1 MEYQLYDDIQK
12 AACDGR
18 SLEAVKED
26 IYRLWRGCFGDT
38 KAYTDFYFEWK
49 VPGNRILTIYKG
61 QQISAM
67 LHLNPY
73 TLMVAGKK
81 VESYYI
87 VGVAT
92 RIEDRRQGLMKRLL
106 ERALYLM
113 NQEKVPFT
121 YLMPAAEAIYYP
133 FDFRIV
139 YEQEAWKKYI
149 LDAKETRK
157 ESLSTEGD
165 ITTLW
170 LDTKNIDDL
179 NRLTD
184 FSNSLL
190 AEQTTVYVLRTQ
202 AYYQR
207 LIAEMESGK
216 GSVVLCL
223 QDRELL
229 GYTAYMTEGGLQI
242 AEALYHSKNKREF
255 MSTMAAALPMDEEVE
270 RDSNAALD
278 YHGPAI
284 MTRIVN
290 LNHFIKGLSAREDI
304 NLVIKVEDKILS
316 ENSGN
321 YRLTFSNESCQMI
334 KTDLIPEITMNIASL
349 TRLFFGKLSLEELKP
364 CITGKEPD
372 IILNK
377 LNKINYNAPL
387 RINDVV

>member
-1 MEYQLYDDIQK
+1 MEYQLYDEIKK

-18 SLEAVKED
+18 SIETVKED
-26 IYRLWRGCFGDT
+26 VYMLWRNCFGDT
-38 KAYTDFYFEWK
+38 KAYSDFYFAWK
-49 VPGNRILTIYKG
+49 VPCNRILTIYKG

-92 RIEDRRQGLMKRLL
+92 RPEDRRQGLMKRLL
-106 ERALYLM
+106 ERALSLM
-113 NQEKVPFT
+113 NLEKVPFT

-139 YEQEAWKKYI
+139 YEQEAWKRYI
-149 LDAKETRK
+149 LAAMDMQKEN
-157 ESLSTEGD
+157 LSADCE

-170 LDTKNIDDL
+170 MNTEDDDYVKKL
-179 NRLTD
+179 AD
-184 FSNSLL
+184 FTNSLL
-190 AEQTTVYVLRTQ
+190 AEQTTIYVLRTQ

-207 LIAEMESGK
+207 MIAEMESGK
-216 GSVVLCL
+216 GGVILCL
-223 QDRELL
+223 QAGKIL

-242 AEALYHSKNKREF
+242 AEALYHTEKKQEF
-255 MSTMAAALPMDEEVE
+255 MSAMATALPTGKEVKE
-270 RDSNAALD
+270 DNAAGD
-278 YHGPAI
+278 AYTPAI

-290 LNHFIKGLSAREDI
+290 LENFIKGLSAREDI
-304 NLVIKVEDKILS
+304 DLVIKVEDKILS

-321 YRLTFSNESCQMI
+321 YKLTFSKESCQVI
-334 KTDLIPEITMNIASL
+334 KADLLPELTVDIANL
-349 TRLFFGKLSLEELKP
+349 TRLFFGKLSLEELKQ
-364 CITGKEPD
+364 CITGTKPD

-377 LNKINYNAPL
+377 LNTINYNTPL